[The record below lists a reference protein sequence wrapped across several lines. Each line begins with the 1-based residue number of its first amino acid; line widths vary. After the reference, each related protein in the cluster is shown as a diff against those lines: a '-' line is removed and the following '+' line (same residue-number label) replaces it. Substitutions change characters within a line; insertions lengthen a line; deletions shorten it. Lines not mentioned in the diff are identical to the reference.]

1 MKRAPVQPSLRSWGF
16 RARRSACVSA
26 DETLELL
33 EQRGLSEGHGRA
45 LLLANDHDAR
55 RTLARRAAREQWSVR
70 TLEQQAR
77 ESNQRG
83 GAPGGAKER
92 TTAPHPD
99 QAEACAV
106 IADALASALG
116 ADVHVAVARGGTYR
130 AELTFSSPH
139 EALELARR
147 LHAADPR

>member
-1 MKRAPVQPSLRSWGF
+1 
-16 RARRSACVSA
+16 
-26 DETLELL
+26 
-33 EQRGLSEGHGRA
+33 
-45 LLLANDHDAR
+45 
-55 RTLARRAAREQWSVR
+55 
-70 TLEQQAR
+70 
-77 ESNQRG
+77 
-83 GAPGGAKER
+83 
-92 TTAPHPD
+92 
-99 QAEACAV
+99 V